1 MRYEE
6 RVLAR
11 VATDQLT
18 KDEARE
24 ELAQFAVLSALDLD
38 EFLGRC

>member
-11 VATDQLT
+11 VASDQLT

-24 ELAQFAVLSALDLD
+24 ELLQFAVLSALDLD